1 MLMGLRRQIQQT
13 ANPLASAMA
22 QGTGSQLDVAGI
34 ISSLPSRRGGL
45 FGRTFGT
52 RPQGGGGLAGIA
64 QRVKQGMEGGLE
76 GEVAGGLQDMGPMR
90 RFMESRQGGN
100 TGGLFGSR
108 IGSLLAAVTQQVG
121 RQGGVA
127 APGDPSAGAGPAAN
141 AFRAV
146 GMFR

>member
-34 ISSLPSRRGGL
+34 ISSLPSRGGL
-45 FGRTFGT
+45 FGRSFGS

-64 QRVKQGMEGGLE
+64 QRVRQGVEGGLG
-76 GEVAGGLQDMGPMR
+76 GEVTGGLQDLGPMR
-90 RFMESRQGGN
+90 QFMESRQGGN
-100 TGGLFGSR
+100 TGGIFGGGFLS
-108 IGSLLAAVTQQVG
+108 SMLAAAAQQAG
-121 RQGGVA
+121 GQGGVA
-127 APGDPSAGAGPAAN
+127 APGDPAAGAGPAAN

>member
-34 ISSLPSRRGGL
+34 ISSLPSRGGL
-45 FGRTFGT
+45 FGRAFGS

-64 QRVKQGMEGGLE
+64 QRVRQGVEGGLG
-76 GEVAGGLQDMGPMR
+76 GEVAGDLNPIRQFMQDR
-90 RFMESRQGGN
+90 TGGN
-100 TGGLFGSR
+100 SGGLFGGGFRSML
-108 IGSLLAAVTQQVG
+108 GAAAQQAG
-121 RQGGVA
+121 GQGGVA
-127 APGDPSAGAGPAAN
+127 APGDPTAGAGPAAN

>member
-34 ISSLPSRRGGL
+34 ISSLPSRGGL
-45 FGRTFGT
+45 FGRAFGS

-64 QRVKQGMEGGLE
+64 QRVRQGVEGGLG
-76 GEVAGGLQDMGPMR
+76 GEVTGGLQDTGPMR
-90 RFMESRQGGN
+90 RFMESRSGGSS
-100 TGGLFGSR
+100 GGIFGSR
-108 IGSLLAAVTQQVG
+108 IGSMLGAVAQQAG
-121 RQGGVA
+121 GQGGVS
-127 APGDPSAGAGPAAN
+127 APGDPTAGAGPAAN